1 MLNLFTFIIAALATH
16 RAIRLIMVD
25 EGPFGVCQWLRG
37 KLDPDGKTWVGRGL
51 NCPWCL
57 SFYIGPTLV
66 YLARFDLGY
75 VLVVGLA
82 ISSVVSLAMQYSGVL
97 LKRMAR

>member
-1 MLNLFTFIIAALATH
+1 VTISTLFIVSLATH
-16 RAIRLIMVD
+16 RTIRLIMID

-37 KLDPDGKTWVGRGL
+37 TFDPDGKTWVGRGL
-51 NCPWCL
+51 ACPWCL
-57 SFYIGPTLV
+57 SFYVGPALV

-75 VLVVGLA
+75 VLVAGLA

-97 LKRMAR
+97 LQKLARR

>member
-1 MLNLFTFIIAALATH
+1 MI
-16 RAIRLIMVD
+16 D

-37 KLDPDGKTWVGRGL
+37 KADPDGATWVGRGL
-51 NCPWCL
+51 ACPWCL

-82 ISSVVSLAMQYSGVL
+82 ISSVVSLSMQYSGVL